1 MTEPGAR
8 GTVGPLPYP
17 DAVTQEPRSTADEP
31 WPVRVV
37 SQKVGAWVAKL
48 GWVWVDGQVAQISR
62 RPGSTVVFLTLR
74 DPSADLSLTVTAHRD
89 VLDAG
94 APELAEGARVTLHA
108 KPEFYP
114 ARGTLS
120 LRADEIRQVGLG
132 ELLAR
137 LERLKKLLGAE
148 GLFAR
153 ERKRR
158 LPFLPQRIGLI
169 TGRASAAERDV
180 LMNTRRRWPAVDFRV
195 INVPVQGPTAVPQI
209 IDALKVLDGDDTV
222 DVIVIA
228 RGGGSVEDL
237 LPFSDEALCR
247 AVFGARTPV
256 VSAIG
261 HETDAP
267 LIDYVADAR
276 ASTPTDAAKRLVPDL
291 DEERQLIASARRR
304 LDRAVVTL
312 LDREQHRLD
321 AWRSRPVL
329 ARPETL
335 IDQRATEVNGLRDRA
350 VRSLEHRLRRA
361 DDDLRHTVARLR
373 ALSPRSTLQRGY
385 AIVQRADGH
394 VVRAADEVK
403 PDDQL
408 RVRLA
413 AGEVQVT
420 VGEPE

>member
-1 MTEPGAR
+1 MTQPEPK
-8 GTVGPLPYP
+8 
-17 DAVTQEPRSTADEP
+17 STADEP

-37 SQKVGAWVAKL
+37 SQRLGAWIAKL

-158 LPFLPQRIGLI
+158 LPFLPRRIGLI

-180 LMNTRRRWPAVDFRV
+180 LMNTRRRWPAVQFRV
-195 INVPVQGPTAVPQI
+195 INVAVQGVTAVPQI
-209 IDALKVLDGDDTV
+209 IDALKVLDNDDTV
-222 DVIVIA
+222 DVIVLA

-247 AVFGARTPV
+247 AVFAARTPV

-267 LIDYVADAR
+267 LVDYVADVR
-276 ASTPTDAAKRLVPDL
+276 ASTPTDVAKRIVPDL
-291 DEERQLIASARRR
+291 AEETSLIEHARRR
-304 LDRAVVTL
+304 LDRAVITL
-312 LDREQHRLD
+312 IDREAQRIQ
-321 AWRSRPVL
+321 AWRSRPSL
-329 ARPETL
+329 ARPEL
-335 IDQRATEVNGLRDRA
+335 LVDQRAADVAALRDRA
-350 VRSLEHRLRRA
+350 TRSLDQRLRRA
-361 DDDLRHTVARLR
+361 DDELRHTLARLR
-373 ALSPRSTLQRGY
+373 ALSPAATLERGY
-385 AIVQRADGH
+385 AIVQRGDGH

-403 PDDQL
+403 IDDTL

-413 AGEVQVT
+413 EGELRVT
-420 VGEPE
+420 VQERE